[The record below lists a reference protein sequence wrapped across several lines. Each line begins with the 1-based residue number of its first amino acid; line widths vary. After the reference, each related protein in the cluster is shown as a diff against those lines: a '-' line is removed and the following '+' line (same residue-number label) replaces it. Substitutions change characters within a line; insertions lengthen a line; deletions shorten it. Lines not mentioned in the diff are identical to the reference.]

1 MFHADPGAGHMG
13 VKRTVERIRSRAY
26 WPRVT
31 DTVKRFCERCEQCQ
45 KKKTPAKSP
54 KAPMKTYV
62 SGTPNERVQID
73 ILGPLVE
80 SYKSNKYIIVLTDC
94 FTKWASAYAV
104 PRATATEVA
113 DAILDWTSQF
123 GVMKILHSDQGRQM
137 ESAIVK
143 EVCQRF
149 GIHKTRTTSYYP
161 ASDGQVERMNRTLI
175 DMLSKYVGQNQRSW
189 DEHIPLAL
197 LAYRSSVHEST
208 ALSPA
213 MMTYGR
219 ELDLP
224 ADLIYGSP
232 DVASSQAC
240 EPPAYVAKL
249 CDRME
254 KIHNLARD
262 KLIESNERHKRAY
275 DLKQFQNNYK
285 VGDQVLLFMPAVRKG
300 KNKKLSSRWTGPY
313 RIVEVLSDVVF
324 RIRLNNQAKDKVVH
338 HNRLKPFH
346 N

>member
-1 MFHADPGAGHMG
+1 MLHTDSGAGHIG

-26 WPRVT
+26 WSRVT
-31 DTVKRFCERCEQCQ
+31 ETVKRFCERCEQCH

-62 SGTPNERVQID
+62 SGTPNERKQID

-80 SYKSNKYIIVLTDC
+80 SYQSNKYIIVLTDC

-175 DMLSKYVGQNQRSW
+175 DMLSKYVGENQRSW
-189 DEHIPLAL
+189 DEHLPLVL
-197 LAYRSSVHEST
+197 LAYKSSLHEST
-208 ALSPA
+208 SLSPA
-213 MMTYGR
+213 MMSYGR
-219 ELDLP
+219 ELDHP
-224 ADLIYGSP
+224 ADMI
-232 DVASSQAC
+232 
-240 EPPAYVAKL
+240 
-249 CDRME
+249 
-254 KIHNLARD
+254 
-262 KLIESNERHKRAY
+262 
-275 DLKQFQNNYK
+275 
-285 VGDQVLLFMPAVRKG
+285 
-300 KNKKLSSRWTGPY
+300 
-313 RIVEVLSDVVF
+313 
-324 RIRLNNQAKDKVVH
+324 
-338 HNRLKPFH
+338 
-346 N
+346 

>member
-1 MFHADPGAGHMG
+1 MG

-113 DAILDWTSQF
+113 DAILDWTAQF

-137 ESAIVK
+137 DLHCLPEANFK
-143 EVCQRF
+143 
-149 GIHKTRTTSYYP
+149 
-161 ASDGQVERMNRTLI
+161 DG
-175 DMLSKYVGQNQRSW
+175 G
-189 DEHIPLAL
+189 
-197 LAYRSSVHEST
+197 SSVMILGRLPECAFYESLT
-208 ALSPA
+208 CLFTFENDACLSLGNS
-213 MMTYGR
+213 T
-219 ELDLP
+219 
-224 ADLIYGSP
+224 
-232 DVASSQAC
+232 V
-240 EPPAYVAKL
+240 
-249 CDRME
+249 
-254 KIHNLARD
+254 LAAIFFGTIQPI
-262 KLIESNERHKRAY
+262 LYSC
-275 DLKQFQNNYK
+275 
-285 VGDQVLLFMPAVRKG
+285 
-300 KNKKLSSRWTGPY
+300 
-313 RIVEVLSDVVF
+313 RIFGTRSAN
-324 RIRLNNQAKDKVVH
+324 RIM
-338 HNRLKPFH
+338 
-346 N
+346 

>member
-1 MFHADPGAGHMG
+1 
-13 VKRTVERIRSRAY
+13 
-26 WPRVT
+26 
-31 DTVKRFCERCEQCQ
+31 
-45 KKKTPAKSP
+45 
-54 KAPMKTYV
+54 
-62 SGTPNERVQID
+62 
-73 ILGPLVE
+73 
-80 SYKSNKYIIVLTDC
+80 
-94 FTKWASAYAV
+94 
-104 PRATATEVA
+104 
-113 DAILDWTSQF
+113 
-123 GVMKILHSDQGRQM
+123 M

-143 EVCQRF
+143 QVCQRF
-149 GIHKTRTTSYYP
+149 GIHKTRITRYYP
-161 ASDGQVERMNRTLI
+161 ASDGQVEHMNRTLI
-175 DMLSKYVGQNQRSW
+175 DLLSKYVGRNQRIL

-224 ADLIYGSP
+224 ADLIYGSQ

-240 EPPAYVAKL
+240 EAPAYVTKL

-254 KIHNLARD
+254 KIRKLARD
-262 KLIESNERHKRAY
+262 KLLESNERHKRAY

-285 VGDQVLLFMPAVRKG
+285 VGDQVLLLMPSVKKG

-313 RIVEVLSDVVF
+313 RIVEVLSNVVF
-324 RIRLNNQAKDKVVH
+324 RISLNNQAKNKVVH

>member
-1 MFHADPGAGHMG
+1 MS
-13 VKRTVERIRSRAY
+13 E
-26 WPRVT
+26 
-31 DTVKRFCERCEQCQ
+31 EEN
-45 KKKTPAKSP
+45 PAKSP

-73 ILGPLVE
+73 ILGPFVE

-94 FTKWASAYAV
+94 FMKWASAYAV

-161 ASDGQVERMNRTLI
+161 ASDGQVKRMNRTLI
-175 DMLSKYVGQNQRSW
+175 DMLSKYVRQNQRSW
-189 DEHIPLAL
+189 DEHIPLTP

-208 ALSPA
+208 TLSPA

-240 EPPAYVAKL
+240 QPPAYVAKL

-254 KIHNLARD
+254 KIHKLARD

-285 VGDQVLLFMPAVRKG
+285 VGDQVLLFMPAVKKG
-300 KNKKLSSRWTGPY
+300 KNTKLSSKWTGPY

-324 RIRLNNQAKDKVVH
+324 RVRLNNQAKDKVVH

>member
-1 MFHADPGAGHMG
+1 
-13 VKRTVERIRSRAY
+13 
-26 WPRVT
+26 
-31 DTVKRFCERCEQCQ
+31 
-45 KKKTPAKSP
+45 
-54 KAPMKTYV
+54 MKTYV

-80 SYKSNKYIIVLTDC
+80 SYQSNKYIIVLTDC

-175 DMLSKYVGQNQRSW
+175 DMLSKYVGENHRSW
-189 DEHIPLAL
+189 DEHLPLVL
-197 LAYRSSVHEST
+197 LAYRSSLHEST
-208 ALSPA
+208 SLSPA

-232 DVASSQAC
+232 DIASSQTG
-240 EPPAYVAKL
+240 ESPAYVTTL

-262 KLIESNERHKRAY
+262 KLIESNERHKRTY

-285 VGDQVLLFMPAVRKG
+285 VGDQVLLFMPAIKKG
-300 KNKKLSSRWTGPY
+300 RSKKLSSRWTGPY

-324 RIRLNNQAKDKVVH
+324 RIRLNNQVKDKVVH
-338 HNRLKPFH
+338 HNRLKPFY